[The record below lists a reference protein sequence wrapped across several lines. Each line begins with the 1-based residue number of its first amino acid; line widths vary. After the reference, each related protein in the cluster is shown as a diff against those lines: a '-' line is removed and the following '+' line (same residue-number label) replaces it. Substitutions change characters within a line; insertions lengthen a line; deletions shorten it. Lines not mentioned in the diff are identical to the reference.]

1 MVIIVLISSV
11 TYCLHWLID
20 IKVIRQLLYGS
31 EEKCLREYYVVL
43 TDIPSVVYFMQG
55 TQFPFMAMG
64 VLDPGRQIIYQ
75 SKQVRGTNISCLFLF
90 SHVCSLDLIKMRAT
104 TMLTNLMPTLL
115 TKVCGFLQS
124 HVLERDHLKRKRTQR
139 RIFQY

>member
-11 TYCLHWLID
+11 TYCLHWLIY

-75 SKQVRGTNISCLFLF
+75 SKQVRGTNISPSF
-90 SHVCSLDLIKMRAT
+90 
-104 TMLTNLMPTLL
+104 
-115 TKVCGFLQS
+115 
-124 HVLERDHLKRKRTQR
+124 
-139 RIFQY
+139 